1 MDRTMS
7 DAEDTVRYWLGEE
20 FGGPVT
26 RSERDQFNAAV
37 RGVLAELDA
46 ERAAHEATRIGSYS
60 AETMANMVEERD
72 RLEARL
78 ALAEK
83 WAAFG
88 SDCFDAFWCDGEPG
102 DLDAGDMQERALS
115 HGLLRHRTEGDNTL
129 NPDADNCCEHCPC
142 VTEDAPPSECEC
154 LFPTLAAWRAA
165 K

>member
-26 RSERDQFNAAV
+26 GSERDQFNAAV

-72 RLEARL
+72 RLKARL
-78 ALAEK
+78 ALAEAVCE
-83 WAAFG
+83 AAD
-88 SDCFDAFWCDGEPG
+88 SVRQ
-102 DLDAGDMQERALS
+102 MQPLPYALV
-115 HGLLRHRTEGDNTL
+115 E
-129 NPDADNCCEHCPC
+129 A
-142 VTEDAPPSECEC
+142 
-154 LFPTLAAWRAA
+154 LAAWRAA